1 MQSSSEQETRHR
13 SSGHRGFTLIE
24 VMIVVALVGIVAAIA
39 VPMMANTLGYLRLS
53 GDARNT
59 SNAIALSKMRAAA
72 VFGRVRLYVDLSGKS
87 FHLETWDRTT
97 STWTL
102 SGGTTYLSPTVSFSF
117 GVVSSAPPNTQGT
130 IGQAPAC
137 RNDANTSD
145 IAGTACI
152 VFNSRGVPVDPT
164 TNFSPGVV
172 TALYV
177 TDGSAVYGITVS
189 ATGMVRSWRTLPVAT
204 PAWTLQ

>member
-39 VPMMANTLGYLRLS
+39 VPMMANALGYLRLS

-72 VFGRVRLYVDLSGKS
+72 VFGRVRLYVDLGGKS

-97 STWTL
+97 STWNL
-102 SGGTTYLSPTVSFSF
+102 DGGTTYLSPTVSFSF

-130 IGQAPAC
+130 IGQAAAC

-152 VFNSRGVPVDPT
+152 VFNSRGVPVDST
-164 TNFSPGVV
+164 TFSPGVV

-204 PAWTLQ
+204 PAWALQ